1 MTGLKRSDPK
11 KNPNFPIKASW
22 PQSSLTTSSP
32 KRCRFA
38 TWTLLVWLRTW
49 GSWLL
54 LAWSLVSGWRAQAL
68 TSFSAISREILKKS
82 RIFCFL
88 TQSRLWAHTHAAVA
102 SVTWIFPPH
111 SVIQLA
117 GGRGRLLSASSDFKQ
132 EGCLCKSIQGRQC
145 YQFGCSFSPEAWALC
160 PVSVAAQSSKQCEVK
175 LHRHLFSQ
183 KAWVIQ
189 QVKPYVSPLGS
200 PAMKAHLIFRFPIF
214 CWIYPWKCW
223 IYARLKILMHD
234 QYCIDIQKSIINS

>member
-1 MTGLKRSDPK
+1 MLPCSQSFWSVAAFDHTNDTFETSRTKKRS
-11 KNPNFPIKASW
+11 NFPTKASW

-54 LAWSLVSGWRAQAL
+54 LAWSLVLGWSTQAL

-82 RIFCFL
+82 RIFYFL

-160 PVSVAAQSSKQCEVK
+160 PPRQCCRTK
-175 LHRHLFSQ
+175 
-183 KAWVIQ
+183 
-189 QVKPYVSPLGS
+189 
-200 PAMKAHLIFRFPIF
+200 
-214 CWIYPWKCW
+214 
-223 IYARLKILMHD
+223 
-234 QYCIDIQKSIINS
+234 